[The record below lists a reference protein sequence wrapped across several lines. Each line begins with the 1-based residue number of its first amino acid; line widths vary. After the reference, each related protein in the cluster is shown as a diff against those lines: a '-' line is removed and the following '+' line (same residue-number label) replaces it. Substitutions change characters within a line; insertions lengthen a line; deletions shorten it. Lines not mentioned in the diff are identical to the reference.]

1 MNEQLK
7 KLLKKLGFAEQV
19 ITDLGDEEKSKTL
32 KVDDLYGELNTRI
45 KTALENDSD
54 FADTIHGKVR
64 AEVLTSKERKI
75 MKLFPKATKEII
87 EALPANRRFDAL
99 LEFLQENYSDEPGK
113 GGAGGGNPDDKDKE
127 ILRLA
132 GELKLKDEAI
142 KDYEENKIPGLKKQS
157 EDVID
162 GYRANDI
169 LRKKLEKKSLVV
181 SVDVAYPS
189 VAAKLAEKWDAKLNE
204 SKNDLTLFQKG
215 KNLKAIKD
223 TKEVVLDEELDE
235 IITTLEIKKVSNA
248 GKGGAGAGTG
258 AGAGQGGG
266 QGGGKEQPVAITEK
280 AAAAKE
286 HAASMFPKKDA

>member
-75 MKLFPKATKEII
+75 MKLFPKATKEVI

-99 LEFLQENYSDEPGK
+99 LEYVQENYVEAA
-113 GGAGGGNPDDKDKE
+113 AGGGTADDKDKE
-127 ILRLA
+127 ILRLNS
-132 GELKLKDEAI
+132 ELKLKDDAI
-142 KDYEENKIPGLKKQS
+142 KEYEEVKLPSAKQS
-157 EDVID
+157 ANDAID

-169 LRKKLEKKSLVV
+169 LRNKLAKKKLVV

-189 VAAKLAEKWDAKLNE
+189 VAQKLAERWDAKLNE

-235 IITTLEIKKVSNA
+235 IIETLEIKQVSNG
-248 GKGGAGAGTG
+248 GKTPPPGN
-258 AGAGQGGG
+258 GGG
-266 QGGGKEQPVAITEK
+266 GGGGKENAGTAALTEK
-280 AAAAKE
+280 AEAAKN
-286 HAASMFPKKDA
+286 HATSMFPKKD